1 MQNWMATTSAC
12 RPWAL
17 VLVPAL
23 LLHSQGPVALQEGLL
38 AALDQPVMFEEEISR
53 LPLERV
59 LKHLGQNGNLEFVID
74 ADAFEAK
81 LGRRDVARWE
91 ISFDRVK
98 GIPTSL
104 FLDVMLR
111 QIGARFEIRA
121 GKMAIVP
128 ATNHHP
134 LYHPACMPLEDKRRT
149 DLMKLKLQKPV
160 VLEVGLD
167 KMTFGEVRQYFE
179 DRFDIT
185 IIIDQGLFPKAA
197 KRCAE
202 QSVRLDPL
210 VGLTLETVLEALVV
224 QFGAT
229 MESRGDVVLVVPLL
243 PRK

>member
-1 MQNWMATTSAC
+1 
-12 RPWAL
+12 
-17 VLVPAL
+17 LVPAL
-23 LLHSQGPVALQEGLL
+23 LLYFQGQDVLQERLL
-38 AALDQPVMFEEEISR
+38 AALDQPVMFEEELSR

-59 LKHLGQNGNLEFVID
+59 LKHLGQNGNLEIVID

-104 FLDVMLR
+104 FLDMVLR
-111 QIGARFEIRA
+111 QIGARFETRA
-121 GKMAIVP
+121 GRVAIVP
-128 ATNHHP
+128 ATKHHP
-134 LYHPACMPLEDKRRT
+134 LYHPACVPLEDKRRT
-149 DLMKLKLQKPV
+149 DFMKLKLQKPV
-160 VLEVGLD
+160 VLERGLE
-167 KMTFGEVRQYFE
+167 KMTFGEAKQYFE

-185 IIIDQGLFPKAA
+185 IVVDEGLFPKAA
-197 KRCAE
+197 KLCAQ

-229 MESRGDVVLVVPLL
+229 METRGGVVLVVPML
-243 PRK
+243 PKK